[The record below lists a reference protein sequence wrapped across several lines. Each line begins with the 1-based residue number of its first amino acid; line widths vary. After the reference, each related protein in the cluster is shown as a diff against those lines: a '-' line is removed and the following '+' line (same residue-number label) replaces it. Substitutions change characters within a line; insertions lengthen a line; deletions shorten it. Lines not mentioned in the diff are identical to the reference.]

1 MNFNINNEI
10 IELKINSIQMLSFE
24 IKNSLVGDVNVEN
37 VKKNF
42 NNIIKIYLSQINQ
55 KIKDKV
61 ENLKQILVNYKGIN
75 LSDIFAKSYENY
87 IKVDISPI
95 MVSLFNLIYY

>member
-1 MNFNINNEI
+1 MP
-10 IELKINSIQMLSFE
+10 
-24 IKNSLVGDVNVEN
+24 
-37 VKKNF
+37 
-42 NNIIKIYLSQINQ
+42 QINQ